1 MNKRQ
6 SKKEHLLASG
16 MEVMKL
22 RGYQGTSVKD
32 IVDVAGVP
40 KGSFYNYF
48 ASKEA
53 FVLEAIEKAASS
65 SYANAE
71 KTLLN
76 TAKPPLERIVD
87 FFQSGI
93 DQACDSE
100 FKHGCFLGNLTQE
113 MSDTSDPIRLK
124 LKAALNR
131 VTALIAEVVEEV
143 HPKQEGDASELQP
156 FIVAEFLFNAWEGA
170 LMRAK
175 ATKNREPFD
184 AFLTMTRYIL
194 K

>member
-6 SKKEHLLASG
+6 SKKEHLLSSG

-22 RGYQGTSVKD
+22 RGYQGTSVKE
-32 IVDVAGVP
+32 IVDAAGVP

-53 FVLEAIEKAASS
+53 FALEAIDKAANS

-71 KTLLN
+71 TTLLN
-76 TAKPPLERIVD
+76 TAKPPLERIIE
-87 FFQSGI
+87 FFQRGI

-100 FKHGCFLGNLTQE
+100 YKQGCFLGNLTQE
-113 MSDTSDPIRLK
+113 MSDTSDAIRLR
-124 LKAALNR
+124 LKTALNR
-131 VTALIAEVVEEV
+131 MTRLIADVVEEV
-143 HPKQEGDASELQP
+143 YAEQTGKASELQP
-156 FIVAEFLFNAWEGA
+156 LIVAEFLFNAWEGA

-184 AFLTMTRYIL
+184 AFLTMARYIL